1 LKQIETLLKEKEKNR
16 AIFPGEILPDQ
27 AFLPYL
33 FPLYQLEHLRFSERN
48 SGIVTRHQTCQLP
61 LRQKSRKAQVF
72 STHRELTQGT

>member
-33 FPLYQLEHLRFSERN
+33 FPLYQLEHLLFSE
-48 SGIVTRHQTCQLP
+48 
-61 LRQKSRKAQVF
+61 
-72 STHRELTQGT
+72 